1 MNKNTILTAVAVLGF
16 AAVSQAT
23 PVTFTFLED
32 GSNINLGSSHTFTSG
47 GASIS
52 AYAFSTDSS
61 AQQLFAKDLGVGE
74 QGLGIVSD
82 PSGNNE
88 IWGATF
94 IQLFALGG
102 LPTLN
107 ITLGS
112 TDGGEIANIYYS
124 TTLGTLGSL
133 IGSVNS
139 DTTFDIANA
148 YQNGYLSVVAGGQN
162 SSENPNVLLGT
173 ATVNTT
179 PDGGTTIA
187 LLGAAIT
194 AAGMIRRKLA

>member
-1 MNKNTILTAVAVLGF
+1 MKKNTILTAVAVLGF
-16 AAVSQAT
+16 AMASQAT

-32 GSNINLGSSHTFTSG
+32 GSNINLGSSHTFNSG
-47 GASIS
+47 GASIT

-61 AQQLFAKDLGVGE
+61 AQQLFAKDQGAGE

-82 PSGNNE
+82 PSGNHE
-88 IWGATF
+88 IWGNTF
-94 IQLFALGG
+94 IQLFALAG

-124 TTLGTLGSL
+124 STLGTLGSL

-139 DTTFDIANA
+139 DTTFDIASG
-148 YQNGYLSVVAGGQN
+148 YQHGYLSVQASG
-162 SSENPNVLLGT
+162 ENVGTPNVLLGT
-173 ATVNTT
+173 ATTT
-179 PDGGTTIA
+179 VPDGGTTIA
-187 LLGAAIT
+187 LLGAAMA